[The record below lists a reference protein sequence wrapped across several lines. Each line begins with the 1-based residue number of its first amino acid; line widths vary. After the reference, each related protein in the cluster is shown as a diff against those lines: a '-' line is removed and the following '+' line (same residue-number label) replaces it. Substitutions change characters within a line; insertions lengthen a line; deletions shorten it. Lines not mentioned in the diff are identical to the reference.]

1 MGPVSLSLVSACLL
15 PSSSSPGGGAG
26 DVGAPPSGATNRTTS
41 SSCCSSMS
49 LVSSNMQQ
57 HQQQGLQQ
65 HLRLLLA
72 TAACSLPRH
81 LRLLTKATIAGG
93 RSGRHLGPPPP
104 PPPPAQHPCM
114 VSLRRRGASSWGHD
128 AMTPPRLPGIVSC
141 GTQALWGPSRHGR
154 NGLVCP
160 FHKCQ
165 TREGHCPLQHQTV
178 PYCITLSLDPSGG
191 LCNRMWGKASWG

>member
-1 MGPVSLSLVSACLL
+1 MDPGSLDACLP
-15 PSSSSPGGGAG
+15 PSSSTPGEGAG
-26 DVGAPPSGATNRTTS
+26 AAGAPPRGATSRATS
-41 SSCCSSMS
+41 SRYCSSMS
-49 LVSSNMQQ
+49 LGSSRM
-57 HQQQGLQQ
+57 QQ
-65 HLRLLLA
+65 HLRLLPA
-72 TAACSLPRH
+72 TACSLPCH

-93 RSGRHLGPPPP
+93 RRGRHLGPPPP
-104 PPPPAQHPCM
+104 PPPPAAQHPCM

-191 LCNRMWGKASWG
+191 PCNRMWGKASWG

>member
-1 MGPVSLSLVSACLL
+1 MDPGSLDACLP
-15 PSSSSPGGGAG
+15 PSSSTPGEGAG
-26 DVGAPPSGATNRTTS
+26 AAGAPPKGATSRATS
-41 SSCCSSMS
+41 SRCCSSMS
-49 LVSSNMQQ
+49 LGSSSMQQ
-57 HQQQGLQQ
+57 QKLQQ
-65 HLRLLLA
+65 HLRLLPA
-72 TAACSLPRH
+72 TACSLPCH

-191 LCNRMWGKASWG
+191 PCNRMWGKASWG